1 MPICP
6 KCSATIHA
14 GAEDQCPACGYD
26 ISQADEIFGEGQV
39 EFTRVVDAAGVLTH
53 QERLELMHA
62 LEQLERRIRPVA
74 LCIYIT
80 DVGQVQEL
88 RTHAH
93 WILNHA
99 RIHHPSFGKR
109 EQLKAIEDAELRE
122 RRPGE
127 ARPPQEP
134 RQSWLERT
142 WQAVREHVLDALHP
156 LPPPVR
162 HEWMLIL
169 VLDVQLEMAC
179 FSWGYKL
186 DPYIDPDRINTC
198 IKSAQ
203 LQFRERAMVPA
214 LRKVMRKATRRISV
228 SASSVNR
235 KLRRAQKMSALAAAL
250 GIMLGS
256 SALAEEAVQNP
267 PPAEQ
272 QAAAP
277 ASPEQ
282 DDEMPHWRAED
293 YRHLMAGELLTGY
306 TSLFPPKPTPEEIKA
321 EEARKKELR
330 RQQRELQ
337 RQRKLPVQK
346 TQKPD
351 KPEESDTRILGRYSD
366 IYIHP
371 PKGSSLN
378 DPQNLL
384 TTVEKED
391 VEHVLRELNANSK
404 FRIYV
409 SVFKGGQDIPSEL
422 SVDMLVTATVQP
434 CEYAVLMRYPTGNP
448 AAIELGYQEI
458 NPAEAR
464 RHEWLQKVRTAAG
477 DGSAEGLMSALR
489 CISSQ
494 ITPISDT
501 FVPVITNSG
510 RKPPKITIQ
519 YKENKKEKKRT
530 IKDRI
535 QEAIENPLIVSM
547 VLYPLGILSSL
558 VGLWFVFNWMRTSS
572 KLVESEADL
581 RLSSPYG
588 AGVSRYVRYLEGTEA
603 GKEKRLF

>member
-26 ISQADEIFGEGQV
+26 ISQADEIFGDGMV
-39 EFTRVVDAAGVLTH
+39 EFTRVVDAAGALTH
-53 QERLELMHA
+53 QERLELMHT
-62 LEQLERRIRPVA
+62 LEQLERSIRPVA
-74 LCIYIT
+74 LCVYIT
-80 DVGQVQEL
+80 DVGQAQEL

-109 EQLKAIEDAELRE
+109 EHLKAIEDAELRE

-134 RQSWLERT
+134 RQKWYMQA
-142 WQAVREHVLDALHP
+142 WQAVREYVMDALHP

-169 VLDVQLEMAC
+169 VMDVQLEMAC

-186 DPYIDPDRINTC
+186 DPFIDPDRINTC

-203 LQFRERAMVPA
+203 LQFRERAMVAA
-214 LRKVMRKATRRISV
+214 LKKVMRKAARRISV
-228 SASSVNR
+228 SARSVNR
-235 KLRRAQKMSALAAAL
+235 KLRHTQKMGALAAAL
-250 GIMLGS
+250 GLALGS
-256 SALAEEAVQNP
+256 SSLATEAP
-267 PPAEQ
+267 APPAEQ
-272 QAAAP
+272 TVTAP
-277 ASPEQ
+277 AA
-282 DDEMPHWRAED
+282 DDMPHWRAED

-306 TSLFPPKPTPEEIKA
+306 TALFPAKPTPEEIKA
-321 EEARKKELR
+321 EEERQKELR

-337 RQRKLPVQK
+337 RQRKLPVQN
-346 TQKPD
+346 TRPLE
-351 KPEESDTRILGRYSD
+351 KPEESDKRVLGRYCEM
-366 IYIHP
+366 YTRP
-371 PKGSSLN
+371 PRTTCLN
-378 DPQNLL
+378 DPQGLL
-384 TTVEKED
+384 TTVERED
-391 VEHVLRELNANSK
+391 VEHVLRTLNANAR

-409 SVFKGGQDIPSEL
+409 TVFKGGQEIPSEL
-422 SVDMLVTATVQP
+422 SVDILVTATAQP

-448 AAIELGYQEI
+448 SAIELGYQEI
-458 NPAEAR
+458 KPAEAQ

-477 DGSAEGLMSALR
+477 DGSAEGLMNALR
-489 CISSQ
+489 CISGL
-494 ITPISDT
+494 ITPLAGDFTPVTASTGGKIPL
-501 FVPVITNSG
+501 VPIEF
-510 RKPPKITIQ
+510 
-519 YKENKKEKKRT
+519 KENTKEKKRS

-535 QEAIENPLIVSM
+535 QELIDNPSLLPAVI
-547 VLYPLGILSSL
+547 YPVATVTGLLL
-558 VGLWFVFNWMRTSS
+558 LWFLFNWLRTSS
-572 KLVESEADL
+572 KLMESEADI

-603 GKEKRLF
+603 GKEKTLF

>member
-26 ISQADEIFGEGQV
+26 ITQADEIFGDGQV
-39 EFTRVVDAAGVLTH
+39 EFTRVVDAAGALTH
-53 QERLELMHA
+53 QDRLELMHA
-62 LEQLERRIRPVA
+62 LEQMERRIRPVA

-80 DVGQVQEL
+80 DVGQTQEL

-109 EQLKAIEDAELRE
+109 EQLRAIEDSELRE

-134 RQSWLERT
+134 RENWLTRA
-142 WQAVREHVLDALHP
+142 WRELREFVMDALHP

-162 HEWMLIL
+162 HEWMLVL

-214 LRKVMRKATRRISV
+214 LKKVMRKAARRISLN
-228 SASSVNR
+228 ARSVNR
-235 KLRRAQKMSALAAAL
+235 KLRRSQKMSALVA
-250 GIMLGS
+250 MLGLMLGC
-256 SALAEEAVQNP
+256 SALAADEAAQ
-267 PPAEQ
+267 PAAESP
-272 QAAAP
+272 AAATTQ
-277 ASPEQ
+277 AENG
-282 DDEMPHWRAED
+282 MPHWRADD
-293 YRHLMAGELLTGY
+293 YRHLMAGELITGY
-306 TSLFPPKPTPEEIKA
+306 TSLLPRKPTAEELKA
-321 EEARKKELR
+321 EEERKKQLR
-330 RQQRELQ
+330 REQRELQ
-337 RQRKLPVQK
+337 RQRKLPAQS
-346 TQKPD
+346 TRPLE
-351 KPEESDTRILGRYSD
+351 KPEESNTRVLGRYCE
-366 IYIHP
+366 IYTRP
-371 PKGSSLN
+371 PHGSGLN
-378 DPQNLL
+378 DPQGLL
-384 TTVEKED
+384 TTVERED
-391 VEHVLRELNANSK
+391 VEHVLRTLNANAR

-409 SVFKGGQDIPSEL
+409 TIFKGGQEIPSEL
-422 SVDMLVTATVQP
+422 SVDILVTATAQP

-458 NPAEAR
+458 KPEEAQ
-464 RHEWLQKVRTAAG
+464 RHEWLQKVRQAAG
-477 DGSAEGLMSALR
+477 DGSPQGLMNALR
-489 CISSQ
+489 CISSL
-494 ITPISDT
+494 ITPLADNFT
-501 FVPVITNSG
+501 PVITSATGKSKLIEINF
-510 RKPPKITIQ
+510 
-519 YKENKKEKKRT
+519 KEQQKAKKRS

-535 QEAIENPLIVSM
+535 QEIIDNPATLPLI
-547 VLYPLGILSSL
+547 LYPLGTLTGL
-558 VGLWFVFNWMRTSS
+558 GLLWFLFNWLRTSS
-572 KLVESEADL
+572 KLVESEADI

>member
-14 GAEDQCPACGYD
+14 GAEDQCPACGYE
-26 ISQADEIFGEGQV
+26 ISQADELFGEGQV
-39 EFTRVVDAAGVLTH
+39 EFTRVVDAAGALTH
-53 QERLELMHA
+53 QERLELMHT

-74 LCIYIT
+74 LSIYIT
-80 DVGQVQEL
+80 DVGQMQEL

-122 RRPGE
+122 RKPGE

-134 RQSWLERT
+134 QQHWLMRA
-142 WQAVREHVLDALHP
+142 WQELRDYVLDALHP

-203 LQFRERAMVPA
+203 LEFRERAMVPA
-214 LRKVMRKATRRISV
+214 LKKVMQKAARRIAV
-228 SASSVNR
+228 SARSVNR
-235 KLRRAQKMSALAAAL
+235 KLRKAKPMGMVAAAAAL
-250 GIMLGS
+250 LLSPGS
-256 SALAEEAVQNP
+256 LAAENTP
-267 PPAEQ
+267 PPAEAGIS
-272 QAAAP
+272 AAA
-277 ASPEQ
+277 E
-282 DDEMPHWRAED
+282 DMPHWRAED

-306 TSLFPPKPTPEEIKA
+306 TALFPAKPSPEEIKA
-321 EEARKKELR
+321 EAARQKELK

-337 RQRKLPVQK
+337 RQRKLPIK
-346 TQKPD
+346 TTIKLE
-351 KPEESDTRILGRYSD
+351 KPEESDTKILGRYCES
-366 IYIHP
+366 YSRP
-371 PKGSSLN
+371 PKTTCLN
-378 DPQNLL
+378 DPQGLL
-384 TTVEKED
+384 TTVERED
-391 VEHVLRELNANSK
+391 VEHVLRSLNANSK
-404 FRIYV
+404 FRIYATL
-409 SVFKGGQDIPSEL
+409 FKAGQEIPGEL
-422 SVDMLVTATVQP
+422 SVNILITATAQP
-434 CEYAVLMRYPTGNP
+434 CEYAVLVRYPIGNP

-458 NPAEAR
+458 SPEENV
-464 RHEWLQKVRTAAG
+464 RHEWLQKVRSADQ
-477 DGSAEGLMSALR
+477 DGSAEGLMNALR
-489 CISSQ
+489 CISSL
-494 ITPISDT
+494 ITPISET
-501 FVPVITNSG
+501 FTPITAGTEGKTPLVDINFKQSQ
-510 RKPPKITIQ
+510 KVQKKSIKNKI
-519 YKENKKEKKRT
+519 KE
-530 IKDRI
+530 IL
-535 QEAIENPLIVSM
+535 ENPETLSGVAYPVAFLAGIGLIWM
-547 VLYPLGILSSL
+547 LL
-558 VGLWFVFNWMRTSS
+558 NWLRSSS
-572 KLVESEADL
+572 KLVESEADI